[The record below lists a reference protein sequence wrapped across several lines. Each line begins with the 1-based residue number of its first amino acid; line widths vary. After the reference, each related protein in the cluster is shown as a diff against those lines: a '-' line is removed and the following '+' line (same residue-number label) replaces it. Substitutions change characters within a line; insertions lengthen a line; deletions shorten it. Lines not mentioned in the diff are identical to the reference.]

1 MSVDEVSIPEYT
13 RKQEVF
19 NALSHFLG
27 IFIAIFV
34 FVFGL
39 IKLINNEISLFIFF
53 GLLIFAV
60 SMFLVYAISSIYHY
74 SDKDSHHKKVL
85 RILDHCTIYLL
96 IAGTY
101 TPICF
106 VLLQSQPVGLVMLI
120 IQWVG
125 ALIGIVL
132 KAFFFTTKWTRIVA
146 FFLYVLMGWLVL
158 YIGAFIYLG
167 VLPFIF
173 ILAGGIAYTIG
184 AILYALGHKAT
195 GFHCVFHVFVLV
207 STILQTVGVLLMI

>member
-1 MSVDEVSIPEYT
+1 MSVDEIQIPEYT

-27 IFIAIFV
+27 IFVAIFV
-34 FVFGL
+34 FIFGL
-39 IKLINNEISLFIFF
+39 NKLINNETSIGIFV
-53 GLLIFAV
+53 GLTIFAI

-74 SDKDSHHKKVL
+74 TYKDHRYKKVL
-85 RILDHCTIYLL
+85 RVLDHCTIYLL

-101 TPICF
+101 TPICV
-106 VLLQSQPVGLVMLI
+106 VLMQSQTIGLVMLI

-125 ALIGIVL
+125 ALIGIFL

-146 FFLYVLMGWLVL
+146 FFLYIVMGWLVL
-158 YIGAFIYLG
+158 FIGAFVYLEF
-167 VLPFIF
+167 LPFMF

-184 AILYALGHKAT
+184 AVLYALGHKKL
-195 GFHCVFHVFVLV
+195 GFHCIFHVFVLV